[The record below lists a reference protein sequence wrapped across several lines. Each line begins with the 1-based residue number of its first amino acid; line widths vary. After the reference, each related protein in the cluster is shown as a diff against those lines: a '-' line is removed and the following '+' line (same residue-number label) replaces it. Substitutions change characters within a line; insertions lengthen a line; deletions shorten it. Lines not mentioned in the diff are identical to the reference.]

1 MSSRAIEA
9 ARAYVKITGEDS
21 HLRKVLGGIT
31 GLVSRTAS
39 VAKAALKGIAAASG
53 IGLLVT
59 GVVAATQAVMGF
71 SEAGAAIDDMTKR
84 TGASAES
91 LSQLKYAAEQSGSTI
106 QDIEKGMRKLS
117 DVTTEAARGGSAA
130 AKSLARVG
138 LTAADLEGLSPDQRF
153 LAVAQALS
161 QVTDPSERAS
171 LAMDLLGKSGAALL
185 PLMEEGASG
194 IQTMMAEADQ
204 LGLTLSGDQAAA
216 AAQFDDAWAK
226 ITSTLGGAAK
236 ILGTAVLPVVTWL
249 INAGLQA
256 IPVVTTLAKAFG
268 QLLVQG
274 ASKAWDALSQL
285 RAQLRPLMDA
295 VIETFSA
302 IMDALQSGDVAL
314 AGRIFWLTLRKVWL
328 TGIQA
333 LSHEWA
339 LWKKGFQDTF
349 AEAMTF
355 VLRKWHQTQNVLSK
369 QITKLMSYFD
379 STINVEAVSAE
390 LDVMLTQQLRT
401 VDAEAQA
408 NQKARD
414 TQFEKDISG
423 TNADLEQARAEWVAA
438 VAQARDQAQQKAN
451 EPSAAAVASSKFDE
465 LITEMKSAD
474 IATRV
479 DAAVRSS
486 GASQDI
492 RSVSGASQ
500 LTGLIN
506 RIGEVD
512 RRTLAALDV
521 IARNTQALA
530 GIANP
535 QVVNI

>member
-31 GLVSRTAS
+31 GLVGRTAA

-59 GVVAATQAVMGF
+59 GVIAATQAVMGF
-71 SEAGAAIDDMTKR
+71 SAAGAAIDDMTKR

-274 ASKAWDALSQL
+274 AAKAWDALSQL

-328 TGIQA
+328 TGTQA
-333 LSHEWA
+333 LSQEWA

-369 QITKLMSYFD
+369 QITELMSYFD
-379 STINVEAVSAE
+379 SSINVEAVSAE
-390 LDVMLTQQLRT
+390 LDLMLNQQLKS
-401 VDAEAQA
+401 VDAEAEA

-414 TQFEKDISG
+414 AQFEQDITG
-423 TNADLEQARAEWVAA
+423 ANTDLEQARAEWAAA
-438 VAQARDQAQQKAN
+438 VAQARDQAQAKAN
-451 EPSAAAVASSKFDE
+451 APSDAAIASSKFDE
-465 LITEMKSAD
+465 LITEMKAGD

-486 GASQDI
+486 GAPQDI

-512 RRTLAALDV
+512 RRTIAALDV
-521 IARNTQALA
+521 IARNTEALA
-530 GIANP
+530 GIAHP